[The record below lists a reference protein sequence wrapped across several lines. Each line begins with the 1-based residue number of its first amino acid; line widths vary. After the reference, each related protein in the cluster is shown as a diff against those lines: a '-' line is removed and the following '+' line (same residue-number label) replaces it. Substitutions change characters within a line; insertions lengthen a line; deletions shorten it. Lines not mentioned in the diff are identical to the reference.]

1 MLRVGVLFYFF
12 GGDGYLFPHFF
23 SISKLLHILFAASSP
38 ITATIFPTTSCGCG
52 KKTNGTQEAHQ
63 THGEKNPEISF
74 RLTPCLLW
82 ADEELV
88 KGSRFGGGQMEL
100 VNNHQPPN
108 STENSIT
115 WLVSQNHETFHIYI
129 YIYFFFFEI
138 ARLIFVEN
146 IGRFPNGSQ
155 AFHLDL
161 PPSNPNRMQQITTS
175 HRHPVKV
182 TWTFNWCSDAKFT
195 SWRSNEPVGRSWN
208 GCWDNLQLW
217 KATSTSLS
225 TT

>member
-1 MLRVGVLFYFF
+1 MLRVGDLFYFF

-129 YIYFFFFEI
+129 YIYFFFWNCTTHFRRKYRTFSKRIPGFSSWSSPFQPEQD
-138 ARLIFVEN
+138 ATN
-146 IGRFPNGSQ
+146 HHFPS
-155 AFHLDL
+155 
-161 PPSNPNRMQQITTS
+161 PSGQSYMD
-175 HRHPVKV
+175 
-182 TWTFNWCSDAKFT
+182 F
-195 SWRSNEPVGRSWN
+195 
-208 GCWDNLQLW
+208 QLM
-217 KATSTSLS
+217 
-225 TT
+225 